1 MLGKFAVVQRSLLPE
16 LLTAATPAPDS
27 SSRQPG
33 RALQLYTPHIEQ
45 GFLRMK
51 LSFYLHCWV
60 AMSGNMENCR
70 VLRCWCGVAR
80 PGGGAACLAWG
91 WGQARCRDSAA
102 CAAIGC
108 CWQCREQTA
117 PAPVQLSTAARTQQ
131 QQPHCKF
138 SANLGE

>member
-16 LLTAATPAPDS
+16 LLTGATPAPDS

-80 PGGGAACLAWG
+80 PGGGAACLAAG
-91 WGQARCRDSAA
+91 FMGVDVIRMHFKKIPSLILLFNFYIYIILLLEIDNSII
-102 CAAIGC
+102 IG
-108 CWQCREQTA
+108 
-117 PAPVQLSTAARTQQ
+117 L
-131 QQPHCKF
+131 KIM
-138 SANLGE
+138 NLNILLLNF